1 VGLHRRGDGLYDAFL
16 TVPTVRSRTMQTTTV
31 NSLPQ
36 PQFSRAGIIWLKLAV
51 LYLILGI
58 SLGIAMGASQNF
70 TLRPVHAH
78 INLLG
83 WTTMALAGLIYSV
96 FPQAGESRLAR
107 LHFWLLNLALPVM
120 MVALSML
127 LLGHMAFAPALVIAE
142 IIAALAILA
151 FAANLFLNLKQ

>member
-1 VGLHRRGDGLYDAFL
+1 
-16 TVPTVRSRTMQTTTV
+16 MQTTTAP
-31 NSLPQ
+31 SLPQ
-36 PQFSRAGIIWLKLAV
+36 PQFSRAGIIWIKLAV

-58 SLGIAMGASQNF
+58 SIGIAMGASQNF

-96 FPQAGESRLAR
+96 FPKAGESWLAR

-120 MVALSML
+120 MGALSML
-127 LLGHMAFAPALVIAE
+127 LLGHVAIAPVLAISE
-142 IIAALAILA
+142 IIGALAILA

>member
-1 VGLHRRGDGLYDAFL
+1 VGLHRRGGALYDAL
-16 TVPTVRSRTMQTTTV
+16 LIVHTVRSRTMQTTTV
-31 NSLPQ
+31 NPLPQ
-36 PQFSRAGIIWLKLAV
+36 PQFSRAGIIWIKLAV
-51 LYLILGI
+51 LYLIFGI

-78 INLLG
+78 VNLLG
-83 WTTMALAGLIYSV
+83 WTTLALAGLIYSL
-96 FPQAGESRLAR
+96 FPKAGESRLAR
-107 LHFWLLNLALPVM
+107 LHVWLLNLALPVM

-142 IIAALAILA
+142 IIASLAILA

>member
-1 VGLHRRGDGLYDAFL
+1 
-16 TVPTVRSRTMQTTTV
+16 MQTTTV
-31 NSLPQ
+31 SSIPQ
-36 PQFSRAGIIWLKLAV
+36 PQFSHAGIIWLKLAV

-96 FPQAGESRLAR
+96 FPKAGESRLAR

-120 MVALSML
+120 MGALTLL
-127 LLGHMAFAPALVIAE
+127 LLGHMSIAPVLAIAE
-142 IIAALAILA
+142 IVGALAILA
-151 FAANLFLNLKQ
+151 FAANLFLNLKR

>member
-1 VGLHRRGDGLYDAFL
+1 
-16 TVPTVRSRTMQTTTV
+16 MQTTIT
-31 NSLPQ
+31 STA

-78 INLLG
+78 VNLLG

-96 FPQAGESRLAR
+96 FPKAGESRLAR

-120 MVALSML
+120 MSALAL
-127 LLGHMAFAPALVIAE
+127 LLFGQVGVAPVLALAEIAAALGIVAFAVNMFI
-142 IIAALAILA
+142 
-151 FAANLFLNLKQ
+151 NLKH